1 MLSDLAYF
9 RVLFLKDMH
18 ETVHFIDI
26 ILLDKLGNLYEK
38 HLNERVLNCT
48 NLATS
53 YPKNCLQKLAIV

>member
-1 MLSDLAYF
+1 VLSNLAYF
-9 RVLFLKDMH
+9 GVLFLKDMH

-38 HLNERVLNCT
+38 HLNECVLNRT
-48 NLATS
+48 SLATS